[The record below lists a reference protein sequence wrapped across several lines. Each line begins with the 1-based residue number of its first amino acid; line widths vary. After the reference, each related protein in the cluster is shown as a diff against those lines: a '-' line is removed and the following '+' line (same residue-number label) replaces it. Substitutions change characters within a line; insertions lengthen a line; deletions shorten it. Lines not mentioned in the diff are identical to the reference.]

1 MLRSIARI
9 TGIYTPKSHASIIP
23 RILAASSLTRPS
35 RAKGIRSLANATN
48 FSIVA
53 TSFNFD
59 SANNSSFNVSP

>member
-23 RILAASSLTRPS
+23 RILALLHLRPS